1 MMFYPSRDDSINQ
14 VSDALKEDAVVFLD
28 LKELLGDLRRDSV
41 FSVAVSKED
50 IFEPSEPV
58 LEETVS
64 GAGACRVDNVVKT
77 IPSKD

>member
-1 MMFYPSRDDSINQ
+1 MFYPSRDDSINQ

-50 IFEPSEPV
+50 IFELAE
-58 LEETVS
+58 
-64 GAGACRVDNVVKT
+64 
-77 IPSKD
+77 